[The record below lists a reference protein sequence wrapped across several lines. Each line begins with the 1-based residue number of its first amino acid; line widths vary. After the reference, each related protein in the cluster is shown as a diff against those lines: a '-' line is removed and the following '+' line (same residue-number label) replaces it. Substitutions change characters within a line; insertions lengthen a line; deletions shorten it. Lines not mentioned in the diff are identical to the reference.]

1 MPVEESELMQK
12 VRAGEKDAFEKWMD
26 IYSGDIERFVI
37 QYGCTL
43 KQAADLAEETFRN
56 LHSQLDSISNEES
69 LVCTL
74 YKKALKSLAFVQ
86 QTDAPNETIFPFEE
100 DQELHDQIV
109 NLVMGYKVPF
119 ILSQFHKLDDS
130 EIVKITDTSLET
142 VEQAIT
148 VAFRD
153 LGDAQLKKR
162 LEFLNKSYRRLKSS
176 FRKEQVFAKPQKE
189 LLATGKLKQSISKK
203 PMISWIAGTL
213 ILLSLILVPVVTSE
227 EYKMASDEKY
237 LEQLGASFEKEIG
250 YRYTELGLKESTE
263 EDILDFN
270 PNQYGKQQRED
281 FESMVRR
288 YEKVLTKIGTLN
300 KKRIKKDYQ
309 AIIKSLELP
318 SEMTAQLFKNPL
330 TDDVK
335 KSDEFMKRYLKQ
347 FTVIQQSYYTVLF
360 KSSKIIEDEIVDGE
374 LDIDKF
380 MEKKDTYPEELQLA
394 LNGMSKQNIY
404 PESVTNW
411 GAIVPVFQKNKLG
424 AKIRSSIHPDLGGFL
439 TVMEVVP
446 LLTYPGLAHSL
457 ADSIDYL
464 LEIEKTLLATTLNDE
479 ATNHLSWTYSELF
492 HEISGGADPDNIFGT
507 DGVVKDEF
515 REGWKRIT
523 SAKEGSP
530 TAFIMQIIISEM
542 EATDW
547 TGSKSLK
554 RLGVYDVQQA
564 LELAKIG
571 KLETFSLSSD
581 YAN

>member
-1 MPVEESELMQK
+1 MEESELMQK

-56 LHSQLDSISNEES
+56 LHNQLDSISNEES

-86 QTDAPNETIFPFEE
+86 QTDAPNETLFPFEE
-100 DQELHDQIV
+100 DQELHDQIG
-109 NLVMGYKVPF
+109 NLEMEYKIPF

-153 LGDAQLKKR
+153 MGDAQLKKR
-162 LEFLNKSYRRLKSS
+162 LEFLNKSYGRMKSS
-176 FRKEQVFAKPQKE
+176 FRKEQVFAKSQKE

-288 YEKVLTKIGTLN
+288 YEKVLTKTGTLN

>member
-56 LHSQLDSISNEES
+56 LHNQLDSISNEES
-69 LVCTL
+69 LVCTV

-86 QTDAPNETIFPFEE
+86 QTDAPNETLFPFEE
-100 DQELHDQIV
+100 DQELHDQIG
-109 NLVMGYKVPF
+109 NLEMEYKVPF

-148 VAFRD
+148 VAYRD

-162 LEFLNKSYRRLKSS
+162 LEFLNKSYGRMKSS
-176 FRKEQVFAKPQKE
+176 FRKEQVFAKSQKE

-288 YEKVLTKIGTLN
+288 YEKVLTKTGTLN